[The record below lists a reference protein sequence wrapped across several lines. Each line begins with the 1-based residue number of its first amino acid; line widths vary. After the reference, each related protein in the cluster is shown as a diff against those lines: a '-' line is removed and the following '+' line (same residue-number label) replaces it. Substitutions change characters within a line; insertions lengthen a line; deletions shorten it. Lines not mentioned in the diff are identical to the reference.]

1 MPQTSLSLLTVVFA
15 EVAESGPMSRPS
27 NAELNKLT
35 GLSGVEMP
43 EKERE
48 MGTECQLFYGK
59 ILLRERE
66 RWS

>member
-35 GLSGVEMP
+35 GLKGVEIPMGG
-43 EKERE
+43 RE
-48 MGTECQLFYGK
+48 MDT
-59 ILLRERE
+59 
-66 RWS
+66 